1 MHTPMAS
8 QSPLLTT
15 IHVVRMIGGLL
26 RSLQSP
32 VISPQ
37 TLNALDSHF
46 AACQSAFP
54 PECHIYHPQPLQPR
68 YLSPICQLQNCRIV
82 LHRHNLSTSCP
93 PDVRAAALRSC
104 LHVAKETAHLLS
116 RVRQWK
122 PQAPTPAPIAWGDA
136 VASTAGTTMVCTH
149 IWRCTLF
156 LCFSALYDEA
166 LTCAHLC
173 AAIGNFRQAN
183 LACARYLCGFLR
195 QLAAKTAHGGDL
207 MQDEMMIALVAGDVQ
222 GSSESAWI
230 WSGSETGTALN
241 NSSNSTAAATTTSTS
256 ITTSSSSISSSSS
269 SSSSNT
275 TNSSTNNNNH
285 ISHIN
290 DNSTNGTSPPMHTH
304 ANGKPD
310 LSIDDGGWDS
320 VQQMIRQL
328 KLEKER
334 REFQP
339 WDPQMNS
346 MPAAASGNNSSRI
359 SIANII

>member
-1 MHTPMAS
+1 MHTQMAP
-8 QSPLLTT
+8 QSPFLLTT
-15 IHVVRMIGGLL
+15 IHVVPMIGELL

-37 TLNALDSHF
+37 ALSTFDSHF
-46 AACQSAFP
+46 ASCQRAFP

-122 PQAPTPAPIAWGDA
+122 PQAPAPIAWGDA

-173 AAIGNFRQAN
+173 AAIGDFRQAN

-195 QLAAKTAHGGDL
+195 QLATKTAHGGDL

-241 NSSNSTAAATTTSTS
+241 NSSSSAAATTT
-256 ITTSSSSISSSSS
+256 TTTTTTTIISSSSSSGSSSSSS

-275 TNSSTNNNNH
+275 NSSTNNNNH
-285 ISHIN
+285 TSHNN
-290 DNSTNGTSPPMHTH
+290 DNSTNGTSPPMHTN
-304 ANGKPD
+304 ANGEPGP
-310 LSIDDGGWDS
+310 SIDDGGWGS

-339 WDPQMNS
+339 WDS